1 MIETFKATSQIDERD
16 KDGAKNLQ
24 SNIVLQI
31 SILIPSNSQASI
43 AVVSINNIDLLS
55 LSPWLT
61 NLQSP
66 KNKNLSMHSQI

>member
-16 KDGAKNLQ
+16 KDDAKNLQ

-55 LSPWLT
+55 LSPWLM

-66 KNKNLSMHSQI
+66 NNKNLSMHK